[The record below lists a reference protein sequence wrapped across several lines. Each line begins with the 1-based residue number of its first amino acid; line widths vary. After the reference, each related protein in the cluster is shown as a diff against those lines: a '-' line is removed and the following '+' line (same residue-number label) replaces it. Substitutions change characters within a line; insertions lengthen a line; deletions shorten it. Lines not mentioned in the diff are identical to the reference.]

1 MERKLI
7 DMKSFEYVIKDEVG
21 LHARPAG
28 LLVKCAISCDS
39 EVKIEFKSKSVSAK
53 KLFAVMGLCVK
64 QNDAITIT
72 VEGASEE
79 TECIKI
85 KEFCE
90 QNF

>member
-1 MERKLI
+1 
-7 DMKSFEYVIKDEVG
+7 MKSFDYVIKDEAG

-28 LLVKCAISCDS
+28 LLVKCAASCDS
-39 EVKIEFKSKSVSAK
+39 EVNIEFNSKNVSAK

-72 VEGASEE
+72 IEGANEE
-79 TECIKI
+79 TDYIKI